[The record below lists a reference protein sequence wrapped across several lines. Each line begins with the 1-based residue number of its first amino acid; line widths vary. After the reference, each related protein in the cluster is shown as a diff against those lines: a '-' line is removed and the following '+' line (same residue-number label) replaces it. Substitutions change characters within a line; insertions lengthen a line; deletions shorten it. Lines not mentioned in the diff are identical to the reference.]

1 MHNTITTIQLT
12 YSFYNIFKIAAN
24 QEGDMIN
31 SEQHQNHLEGNG
43 TSDGDGRSQIVELDH
58 EQLMHAVC
66 STDEGFQHVVIEIQ
80 QEEGADEA
88 DVSMEDE

>member
-1 MHNTITTIQLT
+1 MYNTIQYIIGLFLCI
-12 YSFYNIFKIAAN
+12 SKVAAN
-24 QEGDMIN
+24 HEGGMISN
-31 SEQHQNHLEGNG
+31 EHQNNFEDNG
-43 TSDGDGRSQIVELDH
+43 VSGGGGDGEIVELDH

-80 QEEGADEA
+80 QEEGVDEA